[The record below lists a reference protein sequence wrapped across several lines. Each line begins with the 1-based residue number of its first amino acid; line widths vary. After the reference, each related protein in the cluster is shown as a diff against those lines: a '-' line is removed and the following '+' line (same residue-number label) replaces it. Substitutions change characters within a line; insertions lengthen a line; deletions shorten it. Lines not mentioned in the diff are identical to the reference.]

1 MLPVIALVGRPN
13 VGKSTLFNYL
23 TRSRDALVA
32 DFPGL
37 TRDRQY
43 GRVKHGIRPCL
54 VVDTGGIADDAE
66 GIESFARKQVQIA
79 LLEADV
85 VLFLVDAREGLS
97 ASDKVIADVL
107 RKLDKP
113 IILVTNK
120 VDGIDATIA
129 AADFYSLALGE
140 PVQIAASHGRGIP
153 ELLVRVEQLL
163 PAEEVLNAEDES
175 KRGIS
180 IAVVGRPNVGKST
193 LVNRLLGESFWK
205 I

>member
-32 DFPGL
+32 DYPGL

-43 GRVKHGIRPCL
+43 GRVKHGDHPCL

-79 LLEADV
+79 LEEADV
-85 VLFLVDAREGLS
+85 VMFLVDAREGLS
-97 ASDKVIADVL
+97 ASDKVIANTL
-107 RKLDKP
+107 RKLNKP
-113 IILVTNK
+113 TILVTNK

-129 AADFYSLALGE
+129 VSDCYSLSLGE
-140 PVQIAASHGRGIP
+140 PVQIAASHGRGVP
-153 ELLVRVEQLL
+153 ELLQRVYELL
-163 PAEEVLNAEDES
+163 PKKDDEVVDDNQ
-175 KRGIS
+175 RGIA

-193 LVNRLLGESFWK
+193 LVNRLLGE
-205 I
+205 

>member
-23 TRSRDALVA
+23 TRSREALVA

-43 GRVKHGIRPCL
+43 GRVKHGDRACL

-79 LLEADV
+79 LEEADI
-85 VLFLVDAREGLS
+85 VLFMVDAREGLS
-97 ASDKVIADVL
+97 ASDKVIADTL

-113 IILVTNK
+113 VILVTNK

-129 AADFYSLALGE
+129 ASDFYSLLMSVNRPWLIGCWVKKGLLCSMSPALHA
-140 PVQIAASHGRGIP
+140 IAFIFH
-153 ELLVRVEQLL
+153 
-163 PAEEVLNAEDES
+163 LNAMANS
-175 KRGIS
+175 LR
-180 IAVVGRPNVGKST
+180 
-193 LVNRLLGESFWK
+193 
-205 I
+205 